1 MSSRLRP
8 GLAGVML
15 ILTAVAAPAG
25 SAAAPPLNEAT
36 VHRLLPEVDVK
47 AAPNE
52 PSWLLLDTFREP
64 HLKLTDTGF
73 ELVMD
78 WNGIDDD
85 QWPATR
91 IVEVLAAEFCGPLP
105 AGVMERHL
113 DRLYDS
119 KSLEPEIDLGGNAGT
134 TFLKRHA
141 GTLGACH
148 LTLAAQGAR
157 WHTLSIAVD
166 R

>member
-8 GLAGVML
+8 GIAGVML
-15 ILTAVAAPAG
+15 MLTAVAAPAG
-25 SAAAPPLNEAT
+25 SADAPPLNEAT
-36 VHRLLPEVDVK
+36 IRRLLPEVDVK

-52 PSWLLLDTFREP
+52 PSWLLLDTFRRP

-105 AGVMERHL
+105 AGVMEREL
-113 DRLYDS
+113 DRLYQS
-119 KSLEPEIDLGGNAGT
+119 KSLEREINLGGNAGT
-134 TFLKRHA
+134 TFLKRLA
-141 GTLGACH
+141 GMLGTCH
-148 LTLAAQGAR
+148 LALAAQGAR
-157 WHTLSIAVD
+157 WHTLSIEVH